1 MKIYSRITSKTS
13 ISRRSGEKNDVRV
26 LIHKLAV
33 CWIRQN
39 MWNHYKFTIPGFHS
53 ADCDVYY
60 LWRRE
65 RIAGSALIGA
75 NINMQHYYYY
85 YYYYYITAGMGHA
98 VAQLVEPLCYMPEG
112 RGFDSRWCLW
122 SFPWHHPSGC
132 TLALGSTQPLT
143 EMSSRNI
150 SWGVKA
156 AGV

>member
-13 ISRRSGEKNDVRV
+13 ISRRSGKKNDVRV

-75 NINMQHYYYY
+75 NINMHYYY
-85 YYYYYITAGMGHA
+85 YYYYYITAGMGYA
-98 VAQLVEPLCYMPEG
+98 VAHLVEPLCYMPEG
-112 RGFDSRWCLW
+112 RGFDSWWCHWNFSLTYTFR
-122 SFPWHHPSGC
+122 SHYGPGVD
-132 TLALGSTQPLT
+132 LASN
-143 EMSSRNI
+143 RNECREYFL
-150 SWGVKA
+150 GVKA
-156 AGV
+156 AGA